1 MTTVKTTGLPVRYVP
16 FPAITICG
24 LGSVEKVMADMLWG
38 QAVDFVQQKK
48 GVDVSETAIDLPWDQ
63 ALESNGIDPSDFIAA
78 EYPSMEEDPTELF
91 SILVSRNPRS
101 ILLSEYAFQSA
112 CTNETRAE
120 AEALEAQVQANPAQF
135 CPTGTVFDERL
146 PYCYS
151 VIRIQTIALSVKQ
164 KNMLEF
170 QGVSHLDDLLWDDAV
185 DACYENYESVVFD
198 GMYEEAEFVLLKSVI
213 ENSSS
218 RCHGKYSTLRKF
230 GTGKLLYCC
239 SCPALS
245 NGRGLLLGFRPGPR
259 LLHSIRQQRLR
270 LGRGH
275 TCGNRVGRSLFENDI
290 CSRERGQ
297 TALSSPSNASAP

>member
-1 MTTVKTTGLPVRYVP
+1 MSKTVSSYAEVATMHGVYYTCETKYGRLSMFFWLLVVIALVALGIFLTVKVSSVEILPMLPQNAKALFIPPQQTYSNWQNNKIVTTVKTTGLPVRYVP

-120 AEALEAQVQANPAQF
+120 AEALEAQVQADPAQF

-151 VIRIQTIALSVKQ
+151 VIRIQSIVYFPSNKKIYWNSRALANSTTCCGTTRWTPATRTT
-164 KNMLEF
+164 NP
-170 QGVSHLDDLLWDDAV
+170 
-185 DACYENYESVVFD
+185 
-198 GMYEEAEFVLLKSVI
+198 
-213 ENSSS
+213 SSS
-218 RCHGKYSTLRKF
+218 
-230 GTGKLLYCC
+230 TGCT
-239 SCPALS
+239 
-245 NGRGLLLGFRPGPR
+245 RRP
-259 LLHSIRQQRLR
+259 
-270 LGRGH
+270 
-275 TCGNRVGRSLFENDI
+275 
-290 CSRERGQ
+290 
-297 TALSSPSNASAP
+297 SSFS

>member
-1 MTTVKTTGLPVRYVP
+1 MWSPQCFQNAKTLFIYFQQTYSNWQNNKIVTTVKTTGLPVRYVP

-151 VIRIQTIALSVKQ
+151 VFRIQSIALSVKQ
-164 KNMLEF
+164 KNTLEF
-170 QGVSHLDDLLWDDAV
+170 QGVSQLDDLLWDDAV

-218 RCHGKYSTLRKF
+218 RCRRQKYIEKVWDRETFIL
-230 GTGKLLYCC
+230 LQLYCT
-239 SCPALS
+239 
-245 NGRGLLLGFRPGPR
+245 F
-259 LLHSIRQQRLR
+259 
-270 LGRGH
+270 
-275 TCGNRVGRSLFENDI
+275 
-290 CSRERGQ
+290 
-297 TALSSPSNASAP
+297 